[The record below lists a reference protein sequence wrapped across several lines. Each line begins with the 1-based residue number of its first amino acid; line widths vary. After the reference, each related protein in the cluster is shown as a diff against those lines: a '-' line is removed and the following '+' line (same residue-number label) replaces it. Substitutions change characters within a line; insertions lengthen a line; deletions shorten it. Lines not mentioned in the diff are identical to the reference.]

1 MVLLFL
7 KTICVLLVI
16 AVIASSSFSQ
26 ATSPLTI
33 EPSGDGVAAILD
45 DVNRQAQATDNPIIL
60 VARLGDG
67 ETLRKWNLR
76 RLYNVATQLSGVKSV
91 IKTEGDKISGK
102 GRVEIHLDGKLIYSL
117 IAHRNTDL
125 AVDCCE
131 NFTSFYPYYH
141 PTKNNQSSQKPEE
154 ILTEDSPNVAY
165 AVPEMS
171 ESTGARMAEL
181 NHQLET
187 STKPFILVSHLGD
200 GEHSLLLRKQRL
212 KNVLSG
218 IWTEP
223 KGGILLTQGERVS
236 GLGRVDC
243 YVDGIRSLTLMT
255 EQNEGFILSCCNLS
269 DDDPRPAR
277 FKRKLKLR
285 LTKEKALSGKPHKK

>member
-1 MVLLFL
+1 MKYLFPQIVCFFILLL
-7 KTICVLLVI
+7 PGSNITS
-16 AVIASSSFSQ
+16 AQSQ
-26 ATSPLTI
+26 KPYEF
-33 EPSGDGVAAILD
+33 EPSGESAVSVLN
-45 DVNRQAQATDNPIIL
+45 DVRNQAQASANPIIL
-60 VARLGDG
+60 IARLSDG
-67 ETLRKWNLR
+67 ESLRKWNRR
-76 RLYNVATQLSGVKSV
+76 RLHNVATQLSSVKSV

-102 GRVEIHLDGKLIYSL
+102 GRVEIYLDGKLLYVL
-117 IAHRNTDL
+117 LAHRNKDL

-131 NFTSFYPYYH
+131 IFKDLYPWYH
-141 PTKNNQSSQKPEE
+141 PTKNKFSSQTSKE

-212 KNVLSG
+212 KNVLYG

-285 LTKEKALSGKPHKK
+285 LAKEKALSGKPHKK